1 MRLRNAVAILVIA
14 LVLASTCIQIASA
27 LPPLENGVSFPAG
40 TFVIPM
46 DEKQADRVLVFG
58 LVHALLYENA
68 TLFRVIEPPNVTLST
83 NMTASPAAF
92 YGGPFL
98 VYPVDS
104 AKVAQVRSEL
114 DFRHVTV
121 GQLTAQVTLNNIF
134 RVTQPTKILV
144 VKGEPP
150 WGETDVTLDDMN
162 IPYTIVTHEEI
173 TANPNMI
180 FNYTLIVIDCNGWE
194 GHIPSQ
200 IADNIR
206 SQVSA
211 GHEVIFTDR
220 ALADLNAT
228 FPGYVNVSGA
238 QPTDR
243 ISNAYAYN
251 PPRKYDPTKYGASA
265 DRLEPEFPSQYY
277 NPGPFANNIKVYTE
291 SEGYVVSS
299 VPAARVNDVRILAD
313 SNSFGTTNNQYA
325 IFAFYFEYGNGI
337 VEGLAFHPQQQTI
350 PTVGNNGYYGVY
362 QLYGNKFVESPPIRF
377 FTLESNPTSRTVYQG
392 DSTTYTI
399 TVRSFAGFNLPVTL
413 GVSGLPSGATATF
426 NPLSPQPPP
435 GGTAQSIL
443 KVTVPISTP
452 VGSYAL
458 NITGTDTSSPPVK
471 KWIIVTLNVI
481 TIPPD
486 FSVSVSP
493 NSLTINT
500 TQSKTAVVTVKSIGS
515 FNQNVTLS
523 VTGLPA
529 YVTVTFTPPAPKP
542 PAGSSASSIMR
553 IDVGADA
560 VNGTYPLIIVGSNA
574 TTTRSTPFT
583 LIIVKPA
590 PYVIPWLTLLLILL
604 MALVGAILGL
614 LAYAMS
620 SRGEPPAPGRQYV
633 VPVNAQRMRCPNC
646 GRPIALDA
654 VYCPFCGRRRGSPV
668 VSGVVG
674 ITPIPR
680 RGFVGRF
687 VGRRAVWGFACAM
700 ISGILILLNAGAL
713 LSSGFWGPPTGW
725 SSVFWWLG
733 GSSGIGQ
740 PVAVLVGLIAGLTVI
755 SGGIM
760 MVMRRG
766 PIGAMITL
774 PFAVLSFMIGGGF
787 IAGGILGIVAAIL
800 GLVRR

>member
-1 MRLRNAVAILVIA
+1 
-14 LVLASTCIQIASA
+14 
-27 LPPLENGVSFPAG
+27 
-40 TFVIPM
+40 
-46 DEKQADRVLVFG
+46 
-58 LVHALLYENA
+58 
-68 TLFRVIEPPNVTLST
+68 
-83 NMTASPAAF
+83 MTASPVAF

-98 VYPVDS
+98 VYSVDS
-104 AKVAQVRSEL
+104 AKVAQVRSEP

-121 GQLTAQVTLNNIF
+121 GQLTTQETLNNIF
-134 RVTQPTKILV
+134 RVTEPTKILV

-150 WGETDVTLDDMN
+150 WGKTDVTLDDMK
-162 IPYTIVTHEEI
+162 IPYTIVTHENI

-194 GHIPSQ
+194 GHIPSP

-243 ISNAYAYN
+243 VSNAYAYN

-265 DRLEPEFPSQYY
+265 DRLETEYPSQYY
-277 NPGPFANNIKVYTE
+277 NPGPFANEIKVYTE

-299 VPAARVNDVRILAD
+299 VPSGRVNDVRILAD
-313 SNSFGTTNNQYA
+313 SNTFGTSNNQYA

-337 VEGLAFHPQQQTI
+337 VEGIAFHPQQQVQSVI
-350 PTVGNNGYYGVY
+350 GPNGYYGVY
-362 QLYGNKFVESPPIRF
+362 QIYGNKFVHGVPPGEF
-377 FTLESNPTSRTVYQG
+377 DLQANPASRSVFQAS
-392 DSTTYTI
+392 STTYTV
-399 TVRSFAGFNLPVTL
+399 TVTSYSGFNLPVTL

-426 NPLSPQPPP
+426 NPQSPQPPP
-435 GGTAQSIL
+435 NGAAQSTL
-443 KVTVPISTP
+443 TVTVPISTP
-452 VGSYAL
+452 IGTYAL
-458 NITGTDTSSPPVK
+458 NITGTDTSSPPMT
-471 KWIIVTLNVI
+471 KWVIVTLNVM

-493 NSLTINT
+493 SSLAINT
-500 TQSKTAVVTVKSIGS
+500 TQSKTAIVTVTSVGA

-529 YVTVTFTPPAPKP
+529 HVTATFTPPAPKP
-542 PAGSSASSIMR
+542 PAGSTASSIMT

-560 VNGTYPLIIVGSNA
+560 VNGTYPLTIVGSNA

-590 PYVIPWLTLLLILL
+590 PHVIPWLTLLLILL
-604 MALVGAILGL
+604 MALVGVILGL
-614 LAYAMS
+614 LAYAIS
-620 SRGEPPAPGRQYV
+620 SRGKPSAPGQLQYV

-668 VSGVVG
+668 VSGVAG
-674 ITPIPR
+674 STAIPR
-680 RGFVGRF
+680 RGFA
-687 VGRRAVWGFACAM
+687 GRRAVWGFACAM
-700 ISGILILLNAGAL
+700 VSAILILLNAGAL

-733 GSSGIGQ
+733 GPSGLGQ
-740 PVAVLVGLIAGLTVI
+740 PLAVLIGLIAGLTII

-766 PIGAMITL
+766 PTGAMITL
-774 PFAVLSFMIGGGF
+774 PFAVLSFVIGGGF
-787 IAGGILGIVAAIL
+787 IAGGILGIVAGIL
-800 GLVRR
+800 GLIRR